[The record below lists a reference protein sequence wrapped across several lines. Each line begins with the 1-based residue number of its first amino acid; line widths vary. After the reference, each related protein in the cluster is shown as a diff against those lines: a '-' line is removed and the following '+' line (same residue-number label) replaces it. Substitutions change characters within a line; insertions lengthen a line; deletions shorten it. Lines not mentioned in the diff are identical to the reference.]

1 MQELPVKE
9 LSRDE
14 YLAARFRMAG
24 HYPHVLALADH
35 AFRWAAKKNFKDLMV
50 YVLESGAPVDVN
62 ALLRS
67 AEVVSNPKAITLLEA
82 KRRTTNPLH
91 LFTEPLYTACFYGQ
105 PRAVQAVLDTV
116 PSVREALRSKDH
128 RGRTALHYAVEGQ
141 YTGGGT
147 NFEGTGRA
155 WEEGEKLINWLLING
170 ADPNQKDMNG
180 ETAPISAEA
189 WEFYEAMK
197 NGRLEFPST
206 PEETF
211 FDVEDIEDS
220 PDTTQLEFEAMEGWA
235 DTPQSELEYKNDL
248 ADTTR
253 FVHDNM
259 YIQKPYYAQF
269 HDELSSRKA
278 QVGSADEKH
287 WVFADEAKKGHGHK
301 QSWWRSLLKPEPRSG
316 QSAQLR
322 A

>member
-9 LSRDE
+9 LSRYE

-24 HYPHVLALADH
+24 HYPHVLTLADH

-82 KRRTTNPLH
+82 KRRTTDPLH

-155 WEEGEKLINWLLING
+155 WEQGEKLINWLLING
-170 ADPNQKDMNG
+170 ADPNQKDMHG

-197 NGRLEFPST
+197 KGELVIPST
-206 PEETF
+206 VEEAF
-211 FDVEDIEDS
+211 LDVERIEDS
-220 PDTTQLEFEAMEGWA
+220 PNTIRFDIETMEGSA
-235 DTPQSELEYKNDL
+235 GTSQLDLETIKYL
-248 ADTTR
+248 ADTTEFDAESMFR
-253 FVHDNM
+253 EK
-259 YIQKPYYAQF
+259 YTQF
-269 HDELSSRKA
+269 QDELSSLKA
-278 QVGSADEKH
+278 EASSEDETGRALADK
-287 WVFADEAKKGHGHK
+287 AKKGHGHK
-301 QSWWRSLLKPEPRSG
+301 QSWWRSLLKPEPRSD